1 MALQRGWVVRKD
13 NIKGFRRT
21 SLGVR
26 RILFGFGCNGE
37 WAALSFGWY
46 VIEMER
52 NAALWRIGKQSTG
65 LFASRLR
72 GTREL
77 VIAPDFGRLFVGI

>member
-1 MALQRGWVVRKD
+1 M
-13 NIKGFRRT
+13 
-21 SLGVR
+21 GVR

-52 NAALWRIGKQSTG
+52 NA
-65 LFASRLR
+65 SRLR

-77 VIAPDFGRLFVGI
+77 VTAPDFGRLFVGI